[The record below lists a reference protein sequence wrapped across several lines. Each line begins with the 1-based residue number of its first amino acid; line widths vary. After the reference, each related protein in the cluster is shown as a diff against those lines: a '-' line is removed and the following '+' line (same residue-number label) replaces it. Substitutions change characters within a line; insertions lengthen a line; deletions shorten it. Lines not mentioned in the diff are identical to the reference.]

1 MLKDIIGRN
10 ITAMVTDENEKF
22 VFAQKD
28 GMTFRLDKS
37 ELIKLPKLGS
47 MITGFAYEN
56 EKHQLQLT
64 KILLVAVLIAMPGER
79 SKMFSVAWGFLST

>member
-56 EKHQLQLT
+56 EKQS
-64 KILLVAVLIAMPGER
+64 VLPVR
-79 SKMFSVAWGFLST
+79 HYFVQC

>member
-37 ELIKLPKLGS
+37 ELIKLPKLCS
-47 MITGFAYEN
+47 MFTRFAY
-56 EKHQLQLT
+56 
-64 KILLVAVLIAMPGER
+64 
-79 SKMFSVAWGFLST
+79 

>member
-56 EKHQLQLT
+56 EKHQLQL
-64 KILLVAVLIAMPGER
+64 KILLVAVLIAMLGER